1 MKRRGQVG
9 SQEEGGLGSVSYNV
23 IGREERK
30 VEERGAVG
38 GRNFT

>member
-1 MKRRGQVG
+1 MREQKGGQK
-9 SQEEGGLGSVSYNV
+9 EGRLGSVSYNV
-23 IGREERK
+23 TGREDRK